1 MMSTATSS
9 YVDSPWAQSVDEKRF
24 RSLLAKLM
32 SFTICLSFI
41 IIFIPLP
48 EVSREAQ
55 EALPPQFAELILK
68 KVEPKPAPRIRKPKP
83 EPVPEPDKA
92 KPEPV
97 KKVVKKVKKKPA
109 PQTTR
114 QAREKAKVSGLLAF
128 KDDFAEMRESLDIA
142 SLNDTSTIRRGTGN
156 KAQLDR
162 SMLTA
167 KDGTRQAAVNVA
179 DLSRDTGGVAL
190 AGHTT
195 TRVDAPVEEK
205 ARPKG
210 AVRSVSHDDRSERSI
225 EKIRRVFDTN
235 KGAIYAIYNRALR
248 KNPDLLGKI
257 VLELVIEPDGSV
269 SECKVIST
277 ELDDKK
283 MIAKLV
289 RRVQLFDFG
298 ERDVAVTKI
307 SYPVHFLPS

>member
-32 SFTICLSFI
+32 SFTICLSLI
-41 IIFIPLP
+41 IIFIQLP

-68 KVEPKPAPRIRKPKP
+68 KIEPKPAPRIPKP
-83 EPVPEPDKA
+83 EPEPEPEKV

-97 KKVVKKVKKKPA
+97 EKVVEKVKKKPA
-109 PQTTR
+109 PQTAR

-128 KDDFAEMRESLDIA
+128 KDDFAEMREQLDIA
-142 SLNDTSTIRRGTGN
+142 SLNDTSAIHRGTGK

-162 SMLTA
+162 SLLTA
-167 KDGTRQAAVNVA
+167 KDGTRQAAVNIA

-190 AGHTT
+190 AGRSTT
-195 TRVDAPVEEK
+195 KVDAPVEEK

-210 AVRSVSHDDRSERSI
+210 AVRSVTHDDRSERSI
-225 EKIRRVFDTN
+225 EKIRRVFDAN

-269 SECKVIST
+269 SDCRVVST

-283 MIAKLV
+283 MVAKLV
-289 RRVQLFDFG
+289 RRIQLFDFG
-298 ERDVAVTKI
+298 ASDVAATKI
-307 SYPVHFLPS
+307 SYPVHFLPT